1 MLSRRELIKLG
12 ALSGS
17 GVLLG
22 EKATELL
29 SKAEAAA
36 QRTPGFYPLND
47 PENQIYSVCLQ
58 CNTGCPT
65 KVKIYE
71 GAVA

>member
-36 QRTPGFYPLND
+36 QRTPGFYPRTT
-47 PENQIYSVCLQ
+47 PKTRSIRFASSA
-58 CNTGCPT
+58 TP
-65 KVKIYE
+65 
-71 GAVA
+71 VAPSR